1 MANPR
6 LEPLCSLTPIERL
19 IMLFSEVV
27 KAGNG
32 INTDTQSHLVG
43 YYLQESVLLGQ
54 IDAYEVTH
62 DVKVALSNRGKTL

>member
-43 YYLQESVLLGQ
+43 FYLQESVLVLP
-54 IDAYEVTH
+54 
-62 DVKVALSNRGKTL
+62 